1 MTEQEFFAGI
11 TGHDSDLVRALA
23 AFRACGQPFCLIG
36 GLAIN
41 HYAEPVVTLD
51 AGFAV
56 AESEGLVEALRA
68 QGFSVEE
75 FPHSLNARLPGSR
88 LRIRASLNS
97 RYADFPERAI
107 AGTVF
112 GLQMPVAKL
121 DDLVQAKLWAFQ
133 DLARRASK
141 RAKDRADLIRLC
153 ETYAEV
159 VALIPVGLI
168 PEVDEMR

>member
-11 TGHDSDLVRALA
+11 TGHDSDLARALA
-23 AFRACGQPFCLIG
+23 AFRACGQPFCMIG

-51 AGFAV
+51 ADFAV
-56 AESEGLVEALRA
+56 AGSEGLAEALCA

-75 FPHSLNARLPGSR
+75 FSHSLNASLPGSR
-88 LRIRASLNS
+88 LRIQITMNS
-97 RYADFPERAI
+97 RYAGFPERAI

-121 DDLVQAKLWAFQ
+121 EDLVQAKLWAFQ

-153 ETYAEV
+153 ETHSSV
-159 VALIPVGLI
+159 VALIPAGLI
-168 PEVDEMR
+168 PDVDQMR